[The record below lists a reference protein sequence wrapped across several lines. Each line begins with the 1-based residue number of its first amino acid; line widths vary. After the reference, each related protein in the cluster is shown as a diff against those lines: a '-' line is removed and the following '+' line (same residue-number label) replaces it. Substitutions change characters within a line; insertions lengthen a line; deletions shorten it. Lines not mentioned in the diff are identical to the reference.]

1 LLHPVPPL
9 AKISYFYLAINSV
22 GIITIAIL
30 GTRIKSNPSASTVSV
45 WFQIFVALALY
56 CHGNISFVHCLDKR
70 IMLYDNS
77 KASHL
82 QVLGEDTYSIE
93 FGR

>member
-1 LLHPVPPL
+1 
-9 AKISYFYLAINSV
+9 
-22 GIITIAIL
+22 
-30 GTRIKSNPSASTVSV
+30 
-45 WFQIFVALALY
+45 
-56 CHGNISFVHCLDKR
+56 
-70 IMLYDNS
+70 MLYDNS